1 MAFLSHH
8 VKFPQMSLKFKNR
21 LTSLLWALTA
31 AAALASMGGC
41 SGGKITPKG
50 STHLSTPTKGK
61 TSTSKVSNQ
70 TKGNTG
76 GSSSSSSS
84 SAKKTTGKVEKG
96 QASYYA
102 DKFHGR
108 ATASGE
114 KYDKRKMTGAH
125 RTLPFGSVVRVTNT
139 ANGKSVDVRINDRG
153 PFKAGRIVDVSRAAA
168 EKLGMIQAGVINC
181 TMEVISTP

>member
-1 MAFLSHH
+1 MML
-8 VKFPQMSLKFKNR
+8 VVG
-21 LTSLLWALTA
+21 ALVA
-31 AAALASMGGC
+31 GC
-41 SGGKITPKG
+41 SGGKVTPKG
-50 STHLSTPTKGK
+50 SKSLSTTSK
-61 TSTSKVSNQ
+61 TSSSSSSKSSSS
-70 TKGNTG
+70 K
-76 GSSSSSSS
+76 SSSSSSS
-84 SAKKTTGKVEKG
+84 SKSSSSSTSKTKTTGKVEKG

-114 KYDKRKMTGAH
+114 KYDKTKMTGAH
-125 RTLPFGSVVRVTNT
+125 RTLAFGTVVRVTNT

-181 TMEVISTP
+181 TMEIISEP

>member
-1 MAFLSHH
+1 MRHTRLR
-8 VKFPQMSLKFKNR
+8 R
-21 LTSLLWALTA
+21 LTLAL
-31 AAALASMGGC
+31 AAALMVAGVGGC
-41 SGGKITPKG
+41 SGGKTTTKS
-50 STHLSTPTKGK
+50 STHMNTGK
-61 TSTSKVSNQ
+61 SGGTSKKSST
-70 TKGNTG
+70 TKSG

-84 SAKKTTGKVEKG
+84 SSSSTTKKTTGKVEKG

-114 KYDKRKMTGAH
+114 KYDKTKMTGAH
-125 RTLPFGSVVRVTNT
+125 RTLAFGTVVRVTNT

-181 TMEVISTP
+181 TVEVISTP